1 MRKLKRFETV
11 CVEITS
17 EGVKEKGIV
26 LNECPWL
33 ELLLPEINYVGKDI
47 SNIVIKLKLRDNQI
61 ELLKKHQYI
70 TYRGEKYYFYL
81 STPSDM
87 KKSQCLMV
95 NEKYYDKFLELEKI
109 TSCNVF
115 ENENEEFC
123 INKDITSRFSL
134 FWSSSFRTNIK
145 PNYLVLEE
153 ATYKRI
159 QSIKTIENDKL
170 VVKENFEHEVTFA
183 DGCGIAHPDMFK
195 RVGEE
200 LQLDYTP
207 YFMCIRSIK
216 LALKGLLVS
225 VDFIKYFE
233 DMYNGDNNFI
243 KKIDQDFYVKDM
255 WENWVKVDENTIII
269 NPTLGKWAKL
279 LSLEQFKT
287 TRPTEYADI
296 MDSLFITKVSKIE
309 NSEVIKTNYQLLM
322 QLGLN
327 MEDYY
332 SLTEATR
339 TFLRSVLYKDKMA
352 TLKFLGAV
360 ATEENED
367 EFNLGEKLS
376 YLLGLDFDRFIKLP
390 WVQKSLAGMVEK
402 SIKELVSG
410 KFYIEGNFKTIV
422 QTPLGI
428 LNFAITGEITDPLA
442 DNEFWCNMTDKQAL
456 IARNPIASFSEIQD
470 IKLVENNLYSKYCG
484 HWGNELFVFNAKD
497 ITAQI
502 MSGADFDGDFVLFTT
517 NDTLRNAVIPPEN
530 GLHFISTNSTKGA
543 KVPYTWENRVNF
555 QLSFMGN
562 LIGQVANTN
571 GAISNKAQD
580 TGYWINGKNITLIEF
595 INGEITTEKTKKYYS
610 LSGQYPYTFHLPKEQ
625 FKRVIQEQFYRLQVD
640 IYRTVNLSMVA
651 IDSPKTGVLPDM
663 NQFEAIKSKYKFP
676 RFFKCLPDK
685 SYSNNTLEFNTN
697 SVADTFLNFE
707 TYGQY
712 GIVKTLE
719 DKLEGLSYNN
729 GSLFQQ
735 LFEVANIFTVDNQL
749 VQEAYHKI
757 KELFVNFKGER
768 DSIYKKRKVNKTYV
782 NYLTGEV
789 EKLEHEYMRDSKGNI
804 IYEYV
809 IPSEVIREV
818 KFKELMLKTEKVV
831 IKINERYNIATL
843 CGAINLFIQDS
854 NTSYR
859 DRFLFDFFFNCIE
872 EVCKFKYS
880 SCTVLEPT
888 EEPTETSKQLL
899 YKHYTLVE
907 KQVSKS
913 TIGTKELQR
922 FKAKKEKGISIELN
936 FKIGCS
942 KETEVDLKQVE
953 SVTIELESINDLYIT
968 TNTGVR
974 IGKVF
979 DSCKYKKELYGLIG
993 KTIVID
999 NLQSKMTAKSY
1010 NLIFKEV
1017 LI

>member
-1 MRKLKRFETV
+1 MRKLKRYETKTI
-11 CVEITS
+11 EITN

-33 ELLLPEINYVGKDI
+33 ELLLPEINYVGNI
-47 SNIVIKLKLRDNQI
+47 SDVIIKLKLRDDNQI

-70 TYRGEKYYFYL
+70 TYRGERYYFYIA
-81 STPSDM
+81 TPSDM
-87 KKSQCLMV
+87 KKNQCLMV

-109 TSCNVF
+109 TSCNIF
-115 ENENEEFC
+115 ENEEFC

-159 QSIKTIENDKL
+159 QSIKTIEDDKL
-170 VVKENFEHEVTFA
+170 VVKKSFEHEVTFA
-183 DGCGIAHPDMFK
+183 DGCGIASPDMFK
-195 RVGEE
+195 RVAEE
-200 LQLDYTP
+200 LQLDYIP

-233 DMYNGDNNFI
+233 DMYKGDNDFI
-243 KKIDQDFYVKDM
+243 KKIDGVFYIKDM
-255 WENWVKVDENTIII
+255 WGNWVKVDSNTIII
-269 NPTLGKWAKL
+269 NPTMAKWSKL
-279 LSLEQFKT
+279 LNLEQFET
-287 TRPTEYADI
+287 TRPTEHADI
-296 MDSLFITKVSKIE
+296 MDSLFITKVSKKE
-309 NSEVIKTNYQLLM
+309 NKNVIKTNYQLLL

-376 YLLGLDFDRFIKLP
+376 CLLGLDFDRFIKLP
-390 WVQKSLAGMVEK
+390 WVQKSLAGMVERAV
-402 SIKELVSG
+402 KELVSA
-410 KFYIEGNFKTIV
+410 KFYIEGSFKTIV
-422 QTPLGI
+422 QSPLAI
-428 LNFAITGEITDPLA
+428 LNYAITGEIDDPLQE
-442 DNEFWCNMTDKQAL
+442 NEFWCNTDDQQAL

-470 IKLVENNLYSKYCG
+470 IRLVENDLYSKYYCG
-484 HWGNELFVFNAKD
+484 HWGNELLVFNAKD
-497 ITAQI
+497 ITASI
-502 MSGADFDGDFVLFTT
+502 MSGADFDGDFVLYTT
-517 NDTLRNAVIPPEN
+517 NDTLRNAVIPPQD
-530 GLHFISTNSTKGA
+530 GLHFLSTNNTKGA
-543 KVPYTWENRVNF
+543 KVLYTWENRVNF
-555 QLSFMGN
+555 QLGFMGN

-580 TGYWINGKNITLIEF
+580 CGYWINGKNITLIEYC
-595 INGEITTEKTKKYYS
+595 NGEITADKTKEYYS
-610 LSGQYPYTFHLPKEQ
+610 LGQYPYTFHLPKEQ
-625 FKRVIQEQFYRLQVD
+625 FKRVIQEQFYRLQED
-640 IYRTVNLSMVA
+640 IYKTVDLSMVA

-663 NQFEAIKSKYKFP
+663 QKFEAIKSKYKFP

-685 SYSNNTLEFNTN
+685 TYSNNTLEFSTN
-697 SVADTFLNFE
+697 SVMDTFLNFE

-712 GIVKTLE
+712 GIVKTLQ

-735 LFEVANIFTVDNQL
+735 IFEVANIFTVDNQL

-768 DSIYKKRKVNKTYV
+768 DSIYQKRKVNKTYV

-804 IYEYV
+804 VYEYL
-809 IPSEVIREV
+809 IPNEVIREI
-818 KFKELMLKTEKVV
+818 KFKELMLNTEKVV
-831 IKINERYNIATL
+831 IKINQRYDIATI
-843 CGAINLFIQDS
+843 CGAINLFIADS

-859 DRFLFDFFFNCIE
+859 DRFLFDFFFNAIE
-872 EVCKFKYS
+872 KVASFKYD
-880 SCTVLEPT
+880 SCTILEPT

-942 KETEVDLKQVE
+942 KETEINLKEVDN
-953 SVTIELESINDLYIT
+953 VTIELEGVNDLYIT
-968 TNTGVR
+968 IKTGIR
-974 IGKVF
+974 LGKVF

-999 NLQSKMTAKSY
+999 NLQSKMTTKSY

>member
-11 CVEITS
+11 CVEITNQ
-17 EGVKEKGIV
+17 GVKEKGIV

-33 ELLLPEINYVGKDI
+33 ELLLPEIGYVGNDI
-47 SNIVIKLKLRDNQI
+47 SDVIIKLKLRDDKQI

-70 TYRGEKYYFYL
+70 TYKGKRYCFYI

-87 KKSQCLMV
+87 KKSQSLMV
-95 NEKYYDKFLELEKI
+95 NEKYYDKFLELERMV
-109 TSCNVF
+109 SCNVF

-145 PNYLVLEE
+145 PNYLVLPE

-159 QSIKTIENDKL
+159 QSIKTIVNDEL

-183 DGCGIAHPDMFK
+183 DGCGIASPDMFK
-195 RVGEE
+195 RVAEE
-200 LQLDYTP
+200 LELDYTP

-243 KKIDQDFYVKDM
+243 KRIDGVFYIKDM
-255 WENWVKVDENTIII
+255 FGQFQKVDSNTIIV
-269 NPTLGKWAKL
+269 NGTMAKWSKL
-279 LSLEQFKT
+279 LSLEQYET

-309 NSEVIKTNYQLLM
+309 NSEVIKTNYQLLL

-327 MEDYY
+327 LQDYY

-390 WVQKSLAGMVEK
+390 WVQKSLAGMVERAVM
-402 SIKELVSG
+402 ELVSG
-410 KFYIEGNFKTIV
+410 KFHIEGSFKTIV
-422 QTPLGI
+422 QSPLAI
-428 LNFAITGEITDPLA
+428 LNYAITGEITDPLA
-442 DNEFWCNMTDKQAL
+442 DNEFWCNTTDKQAL

-470 IKLVENNLYSKYCG
+470 IRLVENDLYSKYCG
-484 HWGNELFVFNAKD
+484 HWDDELLVFNAKD
-497 ITAQI
+497 ITASI

-517 NDTLRNAVIPPEN
+517 NNTLRNAIVEPEN
-530 GLHFISTNSTKGA
+530 GLHFLSTNNTKGA

-555 QLSFMGN
+555 QLGFMGN

-580 TGYWINGKNITLIEF
+580 CGYWINGKNITLTEYS
-595 INGEITTEKTKKYYS
+595 NGEITADKTKEYYS
-610 LSGQYPYTFHLPKEQ
+610 LGQYPYTFHLAKEQ
-625 FKRVIQEQFYRLQVD
+625 FKRVIQEQFYSLQVD
-640 IYRTVNLSMVA
+640 IYKTVDLSMVA

-663 NQFEAIKSKYKFP
+663 QKFEAIKSKYKFP

-719 DKLEGLSYNN
+719 DKLEGLSYGN

-735 LFEVANIFTVDNQL
+735 IFEVANIFTVDENL
-749 VQEAYHKI
+749 VQEAYQEI
-757 KELFVNFKGER
+757 KELFVNFKSER
-768 DSIYKKRKVNKTYV
+768 DSIYQKRKVNKTYV

-789 EKLEHEYMRDSKGNI
+789 EKLDHEYMKDSNGKI

-809 IPSEVIREV
+809 IPNEVIREI

-831 IKINERYNIATL
+831 IKINQRYDIATI
-843 CGAINLFIQDS
+843 CGAINLFIADS

-859 DRFLFDFFFNCIE
+859 ERFLFDFFFNCIE

-942 KETEVDLKQVE
+942 KETEVDLKQVDN
-953 SVTIELESINDLYIT
+953 VTIELEGINDLYIT

-974 IGKVF
+974 IGKTF

>member
-11 CVEITS
+11 CVEITN
-17 EGVKEKGIV
+17 EGVKEKNIV

-33 ELLLPEINYVGKDI
+33 ELLLPEISYVGNDI
-47 SNIVIKLKLRDNQI
+47 SDIVIKLKLRDNQI
-61 ELLKKHQYI
+61 ELLKKHQCI
-70 TYRGEKYYFYL
+70 TYKGKRYCFYI

-109 TSCNVF
+109 SSCNIF

-145 PNYLVLEE
+145 PNYLVLPE

-159 QSIKTIENDKL
+159 QSIKTIVNDEL

-183 DGCGIAHPDMFK
+183 DGCGIASPDMFK
-195 RVGEE
+195 RVAEE
-200 LQLDYTP
+200 LELDYTP

-225 VDFIKYFE
+225 VDFLTYFE
-233 DMYNGDNNFI
+233 DIYKGDNDFI

-255 WENWVKVDENTIII
+255 WGNWIKVDSNTIII
-269 NPTLGKWAKL
+269 NPTMAKWSKL
-279 LSLEQFKT
+279 LSLEQFET
-287 TRPTEYADI
+287 TRPTEHTDI
-296 MDSLFITKVSKIE
+296 MDSLFITKVSKKE
-309 NSEVIKTNYQLLM
+309 NSEVIKTNYQLLL

-390 WVQKSLAGMVEK
+390 WVQKSLAGMVERAVM
-402 SIKELVSG
+402 ELVSG
-410 KFYIEGNFKTIV
+410 KFHIEGSFKTIV
-422 QTPLGI
+422 QSPLAI
-428 LNFAITGEITDPLA
+428 LNYAIRGEITDPLQE
-442 DNEFWCNMTDKQAL
+442 NEFWCNTDDQQAL

-470 IKLVENNLYSKYCG
+470 IKLVENDLYSKYCG
-484 HWGNELFVFNAKD
+484 HWDDELLVFNAKD
-497 ITAQI
+497 ITASI
-502 MSGADFDGDFVLFTT
+502 MSGADFDGDFVLYTT
-517 NDTLRNAVIPPEN
+517 NDTLRNAVIPPES
-530 GLHFISTNSTKGA
+530 GLHFLSTNSTKGA
-543 KVPYTWENRVNF
+543 KVTYTWENRVNF
-555 QLSFMGN
+555 QLGFMGN
-562 LIGQVANTN
+562 LIGAVANTN

-580 TGYWINGKNITLIEF
+580 CGYWINGKNITLTEYS
-595 INGEITTEKTKKYYS
+595 NGEITAEKTKEYYS
-610 LSGQYPYTFHLPKEQ
+610 IGQYPYTFHLPKEQ
-625 FKRVIQEQFYRLQVD
+625 FKRVIQEQFYSLQLD
-640 IYRTVNLSMVA
+640 IYKTVDLSMVA

-663 NQFEAIKSKYKFP
+663 QKFEAIKSKYKFP

-685 SYSNNTLEFNTN
+685 TYSNNTLEFNTN

-719 DKLEGLSYNN
+719 EKLEGLSYGN

-749 VQEAYHKI
+749 VQEAYKEI

-768 DSIYKKRKVNKTYV
+768 DSVYQRRKVNKTYV

-809 IPSEVIREV
+809 IPSEVIREI
-818 KFKELMLKTEKVV
+818 KFKELMLKTEKIVLELNN
-831 IKINERYNIATL
+831 KHDIATL
-843 CGAINLFIQDS
+843 CGAINLFIADS

-859 DRFLFDFFFNCIE
+859 ERFLFDFFFNCIE

-899 YKHYTLVE
+899 YKHYALVE

-922 FKAKKEKGISIELN
+922 FKTKKEKGISIELN

-942 KETEVDLKQVE
+942 KETEVDLKQVDN
-953 SVTIELESINDLYIT
+953 VTIELEGINDLYIT
-968 TNTGVR
+968 INTGVR
-974 IGKVF
+974 LGKVF
-979 DSCKYKKELYGLIG
+979 DSSKYKKELYGLIG

-1017 LI
+1017 LV

>member
-11 CVEITS
+11 CVEITNQ
-17 EGVKEKGIV
+17 GVKEKGIV

-33 ELLLPEINYVGKDI
+33 ELLLPEISYVGKDI

-81 STPSDM
+81 STSSDM
-87 KKSQCLMV
+87 KKNQCLMV
-95 NEKYYDKFLELEKI
+95 NEKYYEKFLELERMV
-109 TSCNVF
+109 SCNIF

-134 FWSSSFRTNIK
+134 FWSASFRTNIK
-145 PNYLVLEE
+145 PNYLVVPE

-159 QSIKTIENDKL
+159 QSIKTIENDEL

-183 DGCGIAHPDMFK
+183 DGCGIAHPDTFK
-195 RVGEE
+195 RVAEE
-200 LQLDYTP
+200 LELDYTP

-216 LALKGLLVS
+216 LALKGLVVS
-225 VDFIKYFE
+225 VDFLTYFE
-233 DMYNGDNNFI
+233 DIYKGDNNFI
-243 KKIDQDFYVKDM
+243 KKIDGVFYIKDM
-255 WENWVKVDENTIII
+255 WGNWVKVDSNTIII
-269 NPTLGKWAKL
+269 NPTMAKWSKL
-279 LSLEQFKT
+279 LNLEQFET

-296 MDSLFITKVSKIE
+296 MDSLFITKVSKKE
-309 NSEVIKTNYQLLM
+309 NSEVIKTNYQLLL

-339 TFLRSVLYKDKMA
+339 IFLRSVLYKDKIA

-390 WVQKSLAGMVEK
+390 WVQKSLAGMVERAVM
-402 SIKELVSG
+402 ELVSG

-422 QTPLGI
+422 QSPLTI
-428 LNFAITGEITDPLA
+428 LNFAIRGEITDPLQE
-442 DNEFWCNMTDKQAL
+442 NEFWCNTDDKQAL

-470 IKLVENNLYSKYCG
+470 IKLARNDLYSKYCG
-484 HWGNELFVFNAKD
+484 HWDDELLVFNAKD
-497 ITAQI
+497 ITASI
-502 MSGADFDGDFVLFTT
+502 MSGADFDGDFVLYTT
-517 NDTLRNAVIPPEN
+517 NDTLRNAIIPPDN
-530 GLHFISTNSTKGA
+530 GLHFLSTNNTKGA
-543 KVPYTWENRVNF
+543 KVLYTWENRVNF
-555 QLSFMGN
+555 QLGFMGN
-562 LIGQVANTN
+562 LIGAVANTN

-580 TGYWINGKNITLIEF
+580 CGYWINGRNITLIEYS
-595 INGEITTEKTKKYYS
+595 NGEITADKTNEYYS
-610 LSGQYPYTFHLPKEQ
+610 LGQYPYTFHLTKEQ
-625 FKRVIQEQFYRLQVD
+625 FKRVIQEQFYRLQED
-640 IYRTVNLSMVA
+640 IYKTVDLSMVA
-651 IDSPKTGVLPDM
+651 IDSPKTGILPDM

-685 SYSNNTLEFNTN
+685 TYSNNTLEFNTN

-719 DKLEGLSYNN
+719 EKLQGLSYNN

-749 VQEAYHKI
+749 VQEAYKEI

-789 EKLEHEYMRDSKGNI
+789 EKLEHEYIRDSRGNI
-804 IYEYV
+804 VYEYV

-818 KFKELMLKTEKVV
+818 KFKELMLKTEKIVLELNN
-831 IKINERYNIATL
+831 KHDIATL
-843 CGAINLFIQDS
+843 CGAINLFIADS

-859 DRFLFDFFFNCIE
+859 ERFLFDFFFNCIE

-907 KQVSKS
+907 KSVAKS

-942 KETEVDLKQVE
+942 KETEINLKEVDN
-953 SVTIELESINDLYIT
+953 VTIELEGINDLYIT

-993 KTIVID
+993 KTVVID

>member
-11 CVEITS
+11 CVEIRS
-17 EGVKEKGIV
+17 ECVKEKKIV

-33 ELLLPEINYVGKDI
+33 ELLLPEINYVGNDI

-70 TYRGEKYYFYL
+70 TYRGEKYHFYIA
-81 STPSDM
+81 TPSDM
-87 KKSQCLMV
+87 KKNQCLMV

-109 TSCNVF
+109 TSCSIF
-115 ENENEEFC
+115 ENEEFC

-145 PNYLVLEE
+145 PNYLVLPE
-153 ATYKRI
+153 AFYKRM
-159 QSIKTIENDKL
+159 QSIKTIENDEL

-183 DGCGIAHPDMFK
+183 DGCGIASPDMFK
-195 RVGEE
+195 RVAEE
-200 LQLDYTP
+200 LELDYTP

-233 DMYNGDNNFI
+233 NMYNGDNNFI

-255 WENWVKVDENTIII
+255 FGQFQKVDNNTIII
-269 NPTLGKWAKL
+269 NPTMAKWSKF
-279 LSLEQFKT
+279 LSLEQFEA
-287 TRPTEYADI
+287 TRAKEYADI
-296 MDSLFITKVSKIE
+296 MDSLFITKVSKFE
-309 NSEVIKTNYQLLM
+309 NKNVIKTNYQLLL

-390 WVQKSLAGMVEK
+390 WVNKSLAGMVERAV
-402 SIKELVSG
+402 KELVSG

-428 LNFAITGEITDPLA
+428 LNFAITGEIDDPLQE
-442 DNEFWCNMTDKQAL
+442 NEFWCNTDDQQAL

-470 IKLVENNLYSKYCG
+470 IKLVENNLYSKHCG

-497 ITAQI
+497 ITASI
-502 MSGADFDGDFVLFTT
+502 MSGADFDGDFVLYTT
-517 NDTLRNAVIPPEN
+517 NNTLRNAVIPPEN

-555 QLSFMGN
+555 QLGFMGN

-580 TGYWINGKNITLIEF
+580 CGYWINGKNITLTEYS
-595 INGEITTEKTKKYYS
+595 NGEITADKTKEYYS
-610 LSGQYPYTFHLPKEQ
+610 LGQYPYTFHLPKEQ
-625 FKRVIQEQFYRLQVD
+625 FKRVIQEQFYRLQED
-640 IYRTVNLSMVA
+640 IYKTVDLSMVA

-663 NQFEAIKSKYKFP
+663 QKFEAIKSKYKFP

-685 SYSNNTLEFNTN
+685 TYSNNTLEFNTN

-719 DKLEGLSYNN
+719 EKLQGLSYNN

-735 LFEVANIFTVDNQL
+735 LFEVANIFTVDDKL
-749 VQEAYHKI
+749 VQEAYKEI
-757 KELFVNFKGER
+757 KELFVNFKSER
-768 DSIYKKRKVNKTYV
+768 DSIYQKRKVNKTYV

-804 IYEYV
+804 IYEYI
-809 IPSEVIREV
+809 IPNEVIREI
-818 KFKELMLKTEKVV
+818 KFKELMLNTEKVV
-831 IKINERYNIATL
+831 IKINQRYDIATI
-843 CGAINLFIQDS
+843 CGAINLFIADS

-859 DRFLFDFFFNCIE
+859 DRFLFDFFFNAIE
-872 EVCKFKYS
+872 KVASFKYD
-880 SCTVLEPT
+880 SCTILEPT

-922 FKAKKEKGISIELN
+922 FKAKKGIAIELN
-936 FKIGCS
+936 FKVGCT

-953 SVTIELESINDLYIT
+953 NLTIELEGVNDLYIT

-999 NLQSKMTAKSY
+999 NLQLKMTAKSY

>member
-11 CVEITS
+11 CVEITNQ
-17 EGVKEKGIV
+17 GVKEKGIV

-33 ELLLPEINYVGKDI
+33 ELLLPEINYVGNDI

-70 TYRGEKYYFYL
+70 TYKGEKYYFYIA
-81 STPSDM
+81 TPSDM
-87 KKSQCLMV
+87 KKNQCFMV
-95 NEKYYDKFLELEKI
+95 NEKYYEKFLELEKI
-109 TSCNVF
+109 TSCSIF

-145 PNYLVLEE
+145 PNFLVLQE

-159 QSIKTIENDKL
+159 QSIKTMEDNKL

-183 DGCGIAHPDMFK
+183 DGCGIASPDMFK
-195 RVGEE
+195 RVAEE
-200 LQLDYTP
+200 LELDYTP

-233 DMYNGDNNFI
+233 DMYKGDNDFI

-255 WENWVKVDENTIII
+255 WGNWVKVDENTIII
-269 NPTLGKWAKL
+269 NSTMAKWSKL
-279 LSLEQFKT
+279 LNLEQFET
-287 TRPTEYADI
+287 TRPTKHADI
-296 MDSLFITKVSKIE
+296 MDSLFITKVSKKE

-339 TFLRSVLYKDKMA
+339 TFIKSVLYKDKMA

-360 ATEENED
+360 AMENED

-376 YLLGLDFDRFIKLP
+376 YLLSFDFERFIKLP
-390 WVQKSLAGMVEK
+390 WVQKSLAGMVERAVM
-402 SIKELVSG
+402 ELVSG

-428 LNFAITGEITDPLA
+428 LNFAITGEVTDPLA
-442 DNEFWCNMTDKQAL
+442 DNEFWCNTDDQQAL

-470 IKLVENNLYSKYCG
+470 IRLVENDLYSKYCG
-484 HWGNELFVFNAKD
+484 HWGDELLVFNAKD

-517 NDTLRNAVIPPEN
+517 NNTLRNAVIPPEN
-530 GLHFISTNSTKGA
+530 GLHFISTNSSKGA
-543 KVPYTWENRVNF
+543 KVLYTWENRVNF
-555 QLSFMGN
+555 QIGFMGN
-562 LIGQVANTN
+562 LIGAVANTS
-571 GAISNKAQD
+571 GAISNKVQD
-580 TGYWINGKNITLIEF
+580 CGYWINGKNITLTEYC
-595 INGEITTEKTKKYYS
+595 NGEITAEKNKEYYS
-610 LSGQYPYTFHLPKEQ
+610 LGQNPYTFHLEKDQFKKVIKEQ
-625 FKRVIQEQFYRLQVD
+625 FYSLQED
-640 IYRTVNLSMVA
+640 IYRTVNLSMIA

-663 NQFEAIKSKYKFP
+663 QKFEAIKSKYKFP
-676 RFFKCLPDK
+676 RFFKYLPDK
-685 SYSNNTLEFNTN
+685 TYSNNTLEFNTN

-712 GIVKTLE
+712 GIVKTLH

-735 LFEVANIFTVDNQL
+735 LFEVANIFTVDENL
-749 VQEAYHKI
+749 IQEAYKEI

-768 DSIYKKRKVNKTYV
+768 DSIYQKRKVNKTYV

-789 EKLEHEYMRDSKGNI
+789 EKSDHEYMRDSNWKI

-831 IKINERYNIATL
+831 IKINERYDIATL
-843 CGAINLFIQDS
+843 CGAINLFIADS

-880 SCTVLEPT
+880 SCTILEPT

-899 YKHYTLVE
+899 YKHYTLIE
-907 KQVSKS
+907 KTVAKS

-922 FKAKKEKGISIELN
+922 FKAKKGIAIELN
-936 FKIGCS
+936 FKVGCT
-942 KETEVDLKQVE
+942 KETEVDLKEVE
-953 SVTIELESINDLYIT
+953 NVTIELEGVNDLYIT

-1010 NLIFKEV
+1010 NLTFKEV
-1017 LI
+1017 QI